1 MRGESEGGRVQV
13 QMHAGIVDES
23 GLVDVYVQSLVRSK
37 LEGGLHAVYGERGLG
52 IIAGESLFEM
62 LLNLAETALVVVV
75 LLSVVVSWNPP
86 GRMVCGHGE
95 LCELFLDNEI
105 VEILL

>member
-23 GLVDVYVQSLVRSK
+23 GLVDVYVQSLVRTE
-37 LEGGLHAVYGERGLG
+37 LEGCLHSVYGERGLG

-62 LLNLAETALVVVV
+62 L
-75 LLSVVVSWNPP
+75 
-86 GRMVCGHGE
+86 
-95 LCELFLDNEI
+95 
-105 VEILL
+105 